1 MMHFVFKWQF
11 NVTVLQKNPPF
22 LKVIMFSFSSVVYS
36 GAVELC
42 CVERTVI
49 SISLFTKICKIIL
62 DLHLD
67 PCVLLINKQSYDSP
81 AILLWIKPKTGNER
95 LDMCFSLCR
104 FCITSSRSFPT
115 PGLWLW
121 STPSSVWSVSLWSR
135 WEASWWEPSTASLAP
150 SLPVSPRTPES
161 SSPCLFSSTAT
172 WLTYLPRSSICQGS
186 CRKSRSRCLGLFSFS
201 IS

>member
-11 NVTVLQKNPPF
+11 NVTVLQKNP
-22 LKVIMFSFSSVVYS
+22 LRFSFSSVVYS

-81 AILLWIKPKTGNER
+81 AILL
-95 LDMCFSLCR
+95 
-104 FCITSSRSFPT
+104 
-115 PGLWLW
+115 
-121 STPSSVWSVSLWSR
+121 
-135 WEASWWEPSTASLAP
+135 
-150 SLPVSPRTPES
+150 
-161 SSPCLFSSTAT
+161 
-172 WLTYLPRSSICQGS
+172 
-186 CRKSRSRCLGLFSFS
+186 
-201 IS
+201 